1 MDQIFP
7 EGVRMTVDEDATI
20 VRAVQNGRR
29 ESFAELVE
37 RHKDLVYGTLMRLT
51 GDPQTAEELAH
62 ETFVRAYK
70 GIRSFRGES
79 RFGTWLVQ
87 IAIHLTRDRLRERR
101 RDRTVS
107 LDELLERDADAPF
120 LTEVRPH
127 YDPLAEVS
135 ERDLIRRFEE
145 SLRELPSSYREVFVL
160 HHIKGLSYEDIG
172 RITGDSVGSLKVRSH
187 RARKLLKEMLF
198 TESGRK
204 APEDV
209 VD

>member
-1 MDQIFP
+1 
-7 EGVRMTVDEDATI
+7 MTIDEDGTI
-20 VRAVQNGRR
+20 VRAVR
-29 ESFAELVE
+29 EGHTEAFGELVG

-51 GDPQTAEELAH
+51 GDSQVAEELAH

-70 GIRSFRGES
+70 GIRGFRGES
-79 RFGTWLVQ
+79 QFGTWLVQ
-87 IAIHLTRDRLRERR
+87 IAIHLARDRVRERR

-107 LDELLERDADAPF
+107 LDELLERDADSPV

-135 ERDLIRRFEE
+135 ERDLVKRFEE
-145 SLRELPSSYREVFVL
+145 SLQELPPGYREVFVL
-160 HHIKGLSYEDIG
+160 HHIEGLRYEDIAE
-172 RITGDSVGSLKVRSH
+172 ITGDSVGSLKVRSH

-198 TESGRK
+198 TESGHE

-209 VD
+209 ID